1 LYNEKR
7 GIFMGITPMVV
18 KQKEFTTRFRGFDV
32 QEVDSFLEDV
42 AKELDHLN
50 YSIQGLQEE
59 NHRRNLENQGYRKR
73 ENSMKNAMIQS
84 QKVLDQMKENAK
96 KSSQLIIAN
105 AEVEA
110 EKILNRAHKRLSQL
124 HSDIIELKRQ
134 RIQLEMQISAVLESH
149 SKMLEM
155 TKEENKAA
163 DETDATLKF
172 IRQA

>member
-1 LYNEKR
+1 
-7 GIFMGITPMVV
+7 MGITPLVV

-32 QEVDSFLEDV
+32 QEVDHFLEDV
-42 AKELDHLN
+42 SRELDQLN
-50 YSIQGLQEE
+50 HSIQILHEE
-59 NHRRNLENQGYRKR
+59 NHRLNLENQGYRKR

-84 QKVLDQMKENAK
+84 QKVMDQMKENAK
-96 KSSQLIIAN
+96 KSSEIIIAN

-134 RIQLEMQISAVLESH
+134 RIQLEIQISAVLESH

-163 DETDATLKF
+163 DEIDSTLKF
-172 IRQA
+172 LKQA

>member
-1 LYNEKR
+1 
-7 GIFMGITPMVV
+7 MGITPLVV

-32 QEVDSFLEDV
+32 QEVDYFLEEV
-42 AKELDHLN
+42 AKEFENLN
-50 YSIQGLQEE
+50 HTIQSVHEE
-59 NHRRNLENQGYRKR
+59 NHRLNLENQGYRKR
-73 ENSMKNAMIQS
+73 ENSMKNAMTQS

-149 SKMLEM
+149 SKLLEM

-163 DETDATLKF
+163 DETDSTLKF
-172 IRQA
+172 IKQA

>member
-1 LYNEKR
+1 
-7 GIFMGITPMVV
+7 
-18 KQKEFTTRFRGFDV
+18 
-32 QEVDSFLEDV
+32 
-42 AKELDHLN
+42 
-50 YSIQGLQEE
+50 
-59 NHRRNLENQGYRKR
+59 
-73 ENSMKNAMIQS
+73 MKNAMIQS

-110 EKILNRAHKRLSQL
+110 EKILNRTHKRLSQL

-155 TKEENKAA
+155 TKEENKVA
-163 DETDATLKF
+163 DETDSTLRF
-172 IRQA
+172 IKQA

>member
-1 LYNEKR
+1 MQGFE
-7 GIFMGITPMVV
+7 
-18 KQKEFTTRFRGFDV
+18 EFTGFCFGEECVLCFDHYGELV
-32 QEVDSFLEDV
+32 IRQV
-42 AKELDHLN
+42 AELVIVHDRV
-50 YSIQGLQEE
+50 IM
-59 NHRRNLENQGYRKR
+59 HRQTVGNEHASECSECSQQNGEFIGYRKR

-134 RIQLEMQISAVLESH
+134 RIQLEMQISGVLESH
-149 SKMLEM
+149 SKLLEM

-163 DETDATLKF
+163 DETDSTLKF
-172 IRQA
+172 IKQA

>member
-1 LYNEKR
+1 
-7 GIFMGITPMVV
+7 MGVTSLVV
-18 KQKEFTTRFRGFDV
+18 RQKEFKTRFRGFDV
-32 QEVDSFLEDV
+32 QEVDAFLEDV
-42 AKELDHLN
+42 AAQLESLDRTV
-50 YSIQGLQEE
+50 QGLAEE
-59 NHRRNLENQGYRKR
+59 KRRLDLENQGYRKR
-73 ENSMKNAMIQS
+73 ENAMKNAMIQS

-96 KSSQLIIAN
+96 KSSQNIIAN

-110 EKILNRAHKRLSQL
+110 EKILSRAHKRLSQL

-149 SKMLEM
+149 SKLLEM

-172 IRQA
+172 INRA

>member
-1 LYNEKR
+1 
-7 GIFMGITPMVV
+7 MGVTPLVV
-18 KQKEFTTRFRGFDV
+18 RQKEFTTRFRGFDV
-32 QEVDSFLEDV
+32 QEVDIFLEEIS
-42 AKELDHLN
+42 KELEAQDRA
-50 YSIQGLQEE
+50 IDAVKQE
-59 NHRRNLENQGYRKR
+59 NRRLALENQGYRKR
-73 ENSMKNAMIQS
+73 EDSMKTAMIQS

-96 KSSQLIIAN
+96 KEAQLALVN
-105 AEVEA
+105 AGVEA

-163 DETDATLKF
+163 DETDSTLKF

>member
-1 LYNEKR
+1 
-7 GIFMGITPMVV
+7 MGITPLVV
-18 KQKEFTTRFRGFDV
+18 RQKEFTTRFRGFDV
-32 QEVDSFLEDV
+32 QEVDYFLEEV
-42 AKELDHLN
+42 AKEFDHLN
-50 YSIQGLQEE
+50 HTIQSLHEE
-59 NHRRNLENQGYRKR
+59 NHRLSLENQGYRKR

-96 KSSQLIIAN
+96 KSSQVIIAN

-110 EKILNRAHKRLSQL
+110 EKMLNRAHKRLSQL

-163 DETDATLKF
+163 DETDSTLKF
-172 IRQA
+172 IKQA

>member
-1 LYNEKR
+1 
-7 GIFMGITPMVV
+7 MGITPTVV

-32 QEVDSFLEDV
+32 REVDYFLEEV
-42 AKELDHLN
+42 AKEFDTLN
-50 YSIQGLQEE
+50 HTIQSIHEE
-59 NHRRNLENQGYRKR
+59 NHRLKLENQGYRKR
-73 ENSMKNAMIQS
+73 ENSMKNAMIQA

-96 KSSQLIIAN
+96 KSSQVIIAN

-110 EKILNRAHKRLSQL
+110 EKMLNRAHKRLSQL

-155 TKEENKAA
+155 TKQENKAA
-163 DETDATLKF
+163 DETDSTLKF
-172 IRQA
+172 IKQA

>member
-1 LYNEKR
+1 
-7 GIFMGITPMVV
+7 MGVTPLVV
-18 KQKEFTTRFRGFDV
+18 RQKEFTTRFRGFDV
-32 QEVDSFLEDV
+32 QEVDLFLEDIS
-42 AKELDHLN
+42 KELESQGRAFEELKQEN
-50 YSIQGLQEE
+50 YRLG
-59 NHRRNLENQGYRKR
+59 LENQGYRKR
-73 ENSMKNAMIQS
+73 EDSMKTAMIQS

-96 KSSQLIIAN
+96 KESQFTIAN
-105 AEVEA
+105 AGVEA
-110 EKILNRAHKRLSQL
+110 EKILNRSHKRLSQL

>member
-1 LYNEKR
+1 
-7 GIFMGITPMVV
+7 MGITSLVV
-18 KQKEFTTRFRGFDV
+18 SQKEFSTRFRGFDV
-32 QEVDSFLEDV
+32 QEVDAFLEDI
-42 AKELDHLN
+42 ARELDQLN
-50 YSIQGLQEE
+50 HAIETLDEKK
-59 NHRRNLENQGYRKR
+59 HRLNLENQGYRKR

-96 KSSQLIIAN
+96 KSSQAIIAN
-105 AEVEA
+105 AEIEA

-134 RIQLEMQISAVLESH
+134 RIQLEMQISAVLETH

-163 DETDATLKF
+163 DETDTT
-172 IRQA
+172 IRFMQQG

>member
-1 LYNEKR
+1 
-7 GIFMGITPMVV
+7 MGVTPLVV

-32 QEVDSFLEDV
+32 QEVDTFLEEV
-42 AKELDHLN
+42 ARELEAQDQALESLKKER
-50 YSIQGLQEE
+50 
-59 NHRRNLENQGYRKR
+59 HRLELENQGYRKR
-73 ENSMKNAMIQS
+73 EDSMKNAMIQS
-84 QKVLDQMKENAK
+84 QKVLDQMMANAR
-96 KSSQLIIAN
+96 KSAEVVIAN

-124 HSDIIELKRQ
+124 HSDITELKRQ
-134 RIQLEMQISAVLESH
+134 RIQLEMQISSVLESH

-163 DETDATLKF
+163 DASDGSLKF

>member
-1 LYNEKR
+1 
-7 GIFMGITPMVV
+7 MGITPLVV

-32 QEVDSFLEDV
+32 QEVDYFLEEV
-42 AKELDHLN
+42 AKELEKLN
-50 YSIQGLQEE
+50 HTIQSVHEE
-59 NHRRNLENQGYRKR
+59 NHRLDLENKGYRKR

-149 SKMLEM
+149 SKLLEM

-163 DETDATLKF
+163 DETDSTLKF
-172 IRQA
+172 IKQA

>member
-1 LYNEKR
+1 
-7 GIFMGITPMVV
+7 MGVTPLVV

-32 QEVDSFLEDV
+32 QEVDAFLEDV
-42 AKELDHLN
+42 ARELERQDLAV
-50 YSIQGLQEE
+50 EE
-59 NHRRNLENQGYRKR
+59 LKRERHRLELENQGYRKR
-73 ENSMKNAMIQS
+73 EDSMKNAMIQS

-96 KSSQLIIAN
+96 KSAQAIIAN

-124 HSDIIELKRQ
+124 HSDISELKRQ
-134 RIQLEMQISAVLESH
+134 RIQLEMQISTVLESH

-163 DETDATLKF
+163 DESDASLKF